1 MQSLLHDL
9 AAAYSGLQPHVS
21 FDFSAVGSTA
31 GLEEL
36 RRGNA
41 DLALVARRLQPEE
54 ESEAESRKR
63 LLSYTVIA
71 HDGIAVIV
79 NASNPVGGLTL
90 YDIRN
95 IFEGRV
101 ARWELVGGV
110 REDIVVVSREEGSG
124 TRSVFEEL
132 VMYGRR
138 TTPTGLIMPG
148 SKAVRNYVATHPEAI
163 GYLSMGLLDSSV
175 AAVAVD
181 QVQPKRGTVEDGTYW
196 ISRPFLLVSHPEPNL
211 EVAGFMQFARSPAG
225 QVIVRS
231 LYGDARAG
239 G

>member
-1 MQSLLHDL
+1 MQSLLSDL
-9 AAAYSGLQPHVS
+9 ADAYSEHHPHIS

-36 RRGNA
+36 GRGNA
-41 DLALVARRLQPEE
+41 DLALVARKLRPEE
-54 ESEAESRKR
+54 EHDAESRRR
-63 LLSYTVIA
+63 LLAYTVIA
-71 HDGIAVIV
+71 YDGIAVIV
-79 NASNPVGGLTL
+79 NASNPVAGLTL

-101 ARWELVGGV
+101 ARWEQVGGAP
-110 REDIVVVSREEGSG
+110 EDIVVISREDGSG
-124 TRSVFEEL
+124 TRSMFEEL

-138 TTPTGLIMPG
+138 MTPTGLVMPG
-148 SKAVRNYVATHPEAI
+148 SKAVSNYVATHPEAI
-163 GYLSMGLLDSSV
+163 GYLSMGLLDSGV

-181 QVQPKRGTVEDGTYW
+181 QVQPDRRTVEDGTYW
-196 ISRPFLLVSHPEPNL
+196 IVRPFLLVSHPEPNP
-211 EVAGFMQFARSPAG
+211 EVASFMQFARSPAG